1 MEGVGK
7 ASEVT
12 NARYRCDC
20 FFLMSCVDCRILTLS
35 PLPPTLLSFT
45 ELVEMQHTCKLGI
58 REDVASRSSLI
69 GGISS
74 SALGGGEDGS
84 ALSRASKSLFSAFGA
99 LVKGE
104 GNF

>member
-1 MEGVGK
+1 MYELEVQMRIKQDRTMDTMIALVQKRVGD
-7 ASEVT
+7 ADPE
-12 NARYRCDC
+12 
-20 FFLMSCVDCRILTLS
+20 LIQ
-35 PLPPTLLSFT
+35 

-74 SALGGGEDGS
+74 SSLGGAGDEGS
-84 ALSRASKSLFSAFGA
+84 ALSRASKLFSAFGA
-99 LVKGE
+99 LVKGD